1 MEEQQRDTAVR
12 GHAPEIKPLDQE
24 AEQSV
29 DALRVDGREMG
40 SGGVVDEEENGLID
54 PPGRGKD
61 SRRQGVENERRKEK
75 RHRSTGKQG
84 MIQRQESL
92 HDEDEQSNALT
103 PHSIPTRYRSNSKQQ
118 KEAEDPRKQREEG
131 DILIILV
138 SVLCNTQIVTTNQ
151 GEAKPKHSVP
161 IQRTKQNCIS
171 PILDE
176 FR

>member
-61 SRRQGVENERRKEK
+61 SRRQGVENERRKEEALKAKAK
-75 RHRSTGKQG
+75 RK
-84 MIQRQESL
+84 RQ
-92 HDEDEQSNALT
+92 
-103 PHSIPTRYRSNSKQQ
+103 
-118 KEAEDPRKQREEG
+118 
-131 DILIILV
+131 
-138 SVLCNTQIVTTNQ
+138 
-151 GEAKPKHSVP
+151 
-161 IQRTKQNCIS
+161 
-171 PILDE
+171 
-176 FR
+176 